1 MKNVSELVDFCAN
14 VDNATL
20 EKVVDQIYT
29 HQPFVVSLFLG
40 YKDDVDMFQLD
51 ELLRIL
57 IVIWLFFED
66 HPRVKQKRITQKMF
80 EARQKKNVTFLDY
93 MDGEPSQSAKN
104 QLVAENLK
112 ALHSKEL
119 WTMVFYKFKEGAA
132 LKTLDPQLS
141 GIILIGMKSLMECF
155 EEVV

>member
-1 MKNVSELVDFCAN
+1 MLYF
-14 VDNATL
+14 
-20 EKVVDQIYT
+20 YT
-29 HQPFVVSLFLG
+29 NLG
-40 YKDDVDMFQLD
+40 GEPVNLDSYPTVEVKDGAGVFQLD

-66 HPRVKQKRITQKMF
+66 RPRVKQKRITQKMF
-80 EARQKKNVTFLDY
+80 EARQKENVNFLEY

-104 QLVAENLK
+104 QLVAENLQ

-132 LKTLDPQLS
+132 LKTLDTQLS
-141 GIILIGMKSLMECF
+141 GIILIGMKSLIECF
-155 EEVV
+155 EEIV